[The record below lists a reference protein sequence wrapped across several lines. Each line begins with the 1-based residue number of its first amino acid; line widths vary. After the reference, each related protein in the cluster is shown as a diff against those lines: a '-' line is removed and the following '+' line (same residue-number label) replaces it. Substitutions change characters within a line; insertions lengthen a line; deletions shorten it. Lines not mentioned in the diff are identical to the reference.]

1 MGNGSMEKKKKHL
14 SISGGRS
21 VSRRAELAREKSCQA
36 WKSLRQNLG
45 FNGLA
50 GSNSTSSDRSTRG
63 KGNEPGS
70 IKGYSHVEEDLEDNE
85 DKDNGYGPTRW
96 VHSYIENN
104 GVQFNVYDGTALA
117 DMYARFECTKEA
129 RRVFNKMQERDVI
142 SWSTNHMLVEK
153 GLNCFN
159 TMDKEYGVCPKVE
172 HYGCVVDFLSRS
184 GELDKAEDMIYLMPI
199 KPNVII
205 WGALLGRSL
214 GKKKTGSLSFM
225 DK

>member
-1 MGNGSMEKKKKHL
+1 M
-14 SISGGRS
+14 S
-21 VSRRAELAREKSCQA
+21 V
-36 WKSLRQNLG
+36 
-45 FNGLA
+45 
-50 GSNSTSSDRSTRG
+50 
-63 KGNEPGS
+63 
-70 IKGYSHVEEDLEDNE
+70 
-85 DKDNGYGPTRW
+85 PTGRW

-117 DMYARFECTKEA
+117 DMYARFECTTEA

-142 SWSTNHMLVEK
+142 SWTFGCFYETLNCGVKPNDVVFMRLFTACTHARLVEK

>member
-1 MGNGSMEKKKKHL
+1 MAIYEHADKAFGCFYETLNCGVKPNDVVFMRLFTACTH
-14 SISGGRS
+14 
-21 VSRRAELAREKSCQA
+21 AR
-36 WKSLRQNLG
+36 
-45 FNGLA
+45 
-50 GSNSTSSDRSTRG
+50 
-63 KGNEPGS
+63 
-70 IKGYSHVEEDLEDNE
+70 
-85 DKDNGYGPTRW
+85 
-96 VHSYIENN
+96 
-104 GVQFNVYDGTALA
+104 
-117 DMYARFECTKEA
+117 
-129 RRVFNKMQERDVI
+129 
-142 SWSTNHMLVEK
+142 LVEK

-214 GKKKTGSLSFM
+214 RKKKTGSLSFM